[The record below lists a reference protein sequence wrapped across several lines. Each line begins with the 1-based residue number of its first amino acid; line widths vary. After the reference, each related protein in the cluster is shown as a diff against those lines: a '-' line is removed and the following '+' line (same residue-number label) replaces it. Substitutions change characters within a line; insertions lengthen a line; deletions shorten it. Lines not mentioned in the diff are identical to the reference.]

1 MIVIHDPEDVAVQAH
16 PVSAVTLKLPVAVLA
31 ETDVL
36 TGEIEYVQD
45 CPVCVTL
52 KGRPP
57 MVMAPLRDEV
67 VGFAVTLNP
76 TWPLAEPLAP
86 EVTVIHAAPL
96 AAVHEHPVCAVTP
109 TVPEPAAG
117 PSVVLTGLSV

>member
-1 MIVIHDPEDVAVQAH
+1 MIQPPEDVAVQAQ
-16 PVSAVTLKLPVAVLA
+16 PASAVTLKLPVAALA
-31 ETDVL
+31 DTDVL
-36 TGEIEYVQD
+36 AGEIEYEQD

-76 TWPLAEPLAP
+76 T
-86 EVTVIHAAPL
+86 
-96 AAVHEHPVCAVTP
+96 
-109 TVPEPAAG
+109 
-117 PSVVLTGLSV
+117 